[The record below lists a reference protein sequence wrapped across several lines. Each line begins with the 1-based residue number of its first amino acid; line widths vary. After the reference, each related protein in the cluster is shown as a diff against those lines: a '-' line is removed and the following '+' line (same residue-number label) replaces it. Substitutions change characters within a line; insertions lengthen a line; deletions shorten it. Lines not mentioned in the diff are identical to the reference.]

1 MDGREDAPRT
11 PADPRIERVLGLLG
25 LAHRAGRLAM
35 GATAVEK
42 MVRRGKPPVVIIA
55 RDAGANQR
63 RRFASLSPI
72 RGLIDDLLGREDLAG
87 RLGRNELVVVA
98 VNDPGF
104 VRGLIELGVVAEPR
118 DGSAASR

>member
-1 MDGREDAPRT
+1 MEGRDDAPRQ
-11 PADPRIERVLGLLG
+11 PVDPRLEKVLGLLG
-25 LAHRAGRLAM
+25 LARRAGQLAM

-42 MVRRGKPPVVIIA
+42 LVRRGRPPVVIIA
-55 RDAGANQR
+55 HDAGANQR

-72 RGLIDDLLGREDLAG
+72 AGLVDELVGREDLAS
-87 RLGRNELVVVA
+87 RLGRSELVVVA

-104 VRGLIELGVVAEPR
+104 VRGLIKLGVVAEPR